1 MTQRLYHQDS
11 YLKNFRARV
20 SGVDRW
26 KGKPA
31 IELDRSCFYPASGGQ
46 PSDRGFLDGRPVVE
60 MAEQRG
66 RLLHVLEHEGLE
78 RGREVAGSLD
88 WERRFDHM
96 QQHTGQH
103 ILSQAFVQ
111 VLDWD
116 TVSFHLGR
124 ELCTIDLTGDALT
137 PEQIYEVEDV
147 ANRIIVECRP
157 VRVHLVDARRQSEF
171 PLRKPSGRKGTLRI
185 VEISDFD
192 FSPCGGTHC
201 RSAGEV
207 GLIKIR
213 RWERAKKRVRV
224 EFYSGGRA
232 LRDYRWKNRAVYRL
246 SRLYSRPD
254 REVVE
259 AAMEHLERE
268 EGLRKKLGEV
278 RDRYLESEAARMLKD
293 TPEVGGI
300 RVVRRVLNG
309 MDMGAVRELGRKLVQ
324 DGEKRLALLGL
335 EGESP
340 ALVFARSEDLPW
352 HMGDWIR
359 RAAPL
364 IAGRGGGS
372 PRHAQARG
380 SRSEGLDAALDDAL
394 NQIREED

>member
-1 MTQRLYHQDS
+1 MTRRLYHQDS
-11 YLKNFRARV
+11 YLKDFQARV
-20 SGVDRW
+20 TGVARW
-26 KGKPA
+26 KGNRA
-31 IELDRSCFYPASGGQ
+31 VELDRSCFYPASGGQ
-46 PSDRGFLDGRPVVE
+46 PSDRGLLEGLPVTE
-60 MAEQRG
+60 MAAAGG
-66 RLLHVLEHEGLE
+66 RLLHVLEWGDLE
-78 RGREVAGSLD
+78 QGQEVKGRID
-88 WERRFDHM
+88 WDRRFDHM

-103 ILSQAFVQ
+103 ILSQSFIR

-124 ELCTIDLTGDALT
+124 ESCTIDLTGDALT
-137 PEQIYEVEDV
+137 SEQIYEVEDA

-157 VRVHLVDARRQSEF
+157 VRVHLVDARRQGEF
-171 PLRKPSGRKGTLRI
+171 PLRKPSDRKGTLRI
-185 VEISDFD
+185 VEVSDFD

-224 EFYSGGRA
+224 EFYCGGRA

-254 REVVE
+254 SEVVE

-268 EGLRKKLGEV
+268 EGLRKKLAV
-278 RDRYLESEAARMLKD
+278 VQDRYLDSEAARLLD
-293 TPEVGGI
+293 GATEVRDV
-300 RVVRRVLNG
+300 RVVRRVLTG
-309 MDMGAVRELGRKLVQ
+309 MDMKAARELGRKLVQ
-324 DGEKRLALLGL
+324 DGEKRMALLGL

-359 RAAPL
+359 KAAPL

-380 SRSEGLDAALDDAL
+380 SRPDGLAEALDDAMKR
-394 NQIREED
+394 IEEFV

>member
-20 SGVDRW
+20 TGVDRW

-31 IELDRSCFYPASGGQ
+31 VELDRSCFYPASGGQ
-46 PSDRGFLDGRPVVE
+46 PSDRGLLEGLPVVG
-60 MAEQRG
+60 MADAGG
-66 RLLHVLEHEGLE
+66 RLLHLLEQGGLAEGQAVE
-78 RGREVAGSLD
+78 GRLD

-137 PEQIYEVEDV
+137 PELIYQVEDA

-157 VRVHLVDARRQSEF
+157 VRVHLVDAGRQSEF

-192 FSPCGGTHC
+192 FSACGGTHC

-224 EFYSGGRA
+224 EFYCGWRA

-268 EGLRKKLGEV
+268 AGLRKKLAEV
-278 RDRYLESEAARMLKD
+278 QDRYLDSEAARLLD
-293 TPEVGGI
+293 GAAEVQGI
-300 RVVRRVLNG
+300 RVVRRVLTG
-309 MDMGAVRELGRKLVQ
+309 MDMKAARELGRKLVQ
-324 DGEKRLALLGL
+324 EGNKRLALLGL

-352 HMGDWIR
+352 HMGNWIR
-359 RAAPL
+359 KATPL

-380 SRSEGLDAALDDAL
+380 SRPEGLAEALDDAMKR
-394 NQIREED
+394 IEEVD

>member
-11 YLKNFRARV
+11 YLKTFRGRV
-20 SGVDRW
+20 VDVVRW

-31 IELDRSCFYPASGGQ
+31 VELDRSCFYPASGGQ
-46 PSDRGFLDGRPVVE
+46 PADRGVLEGLPVVE
-60 MAEQRG
+60 MAEPGG
-66 RLLHVLEHEGLE
+66 RLLHVLEQGCPEEGQD
-78 RGREVAGSLD
+78 VKGSLD

-103 ILSQAFVQ
+103 ILSQAFIE
-111 VLDWD
+111 VLDWE

-124 ELCTIDLTGDALT
+124 ESCTIDLAGAALS
-137 PEQIYEVEDV
+137 PELIYQVEDV
-147 ANRIIVECRP
+147 ANRIIIECRP
-157 VRVHLVDARRQSEF
+157 IRVHLVDARRQGDF
-171 PLRKPSGRKGTLRI
+171 PLRKPSDRKGTLRI

-192 FSPCGGTHC
+192 FSACGGTHC
-201 RSAGEV
+201 RSTGEV

-213 RWERAKKRVRV
+213 RWERAKKRARV
-224 EFYSGGRA
+224 EFYCGGRA
-232 LRDYRWKNRAVYRL
+232 FRDYRWKNRAVYSL

-268 EGLRKKLGEV
+268 EGLRKRLVEGQ
-278 RDRYLESEAARMLKD
+278 DRYLESEAARLLAGAQ
-293 TPEVGGI
+293 EVRGI
-300 RVVRRVLNG
+300 RVVRRVLTG
-309 MDMGAVRELGRKLVQ
+309 MDMGAVRELARKLVQ
-324 DGEKRLALLGL
+324 DGEKRLVLLGL
-335 EGESP
+335 EGDSP

-359 RAAPL
+359 NAAPL

-380 SRSEGLDAALDDAL
+380 SRSEGLEAALDDAL
-394 NQIREED
+394 NHVREED

>member
-1 MTQRLYHQDS
+1 MTDT
-11 YLKNFRARV
+11 
-20 SGVDRW
+20 G
-26 KGKPA
+26 
-31 IELDRSCFYPASGGQ
+31 
-46 PSDRGFLDGRPVVE
+46 
-60 MAEQRG
+60 G
-66 RLLHVLEHEGLE
+66 RLLHVLERGDLAEGQ
-78 RGREVAGSLD
+78 EVDGSLD

-103 ILSQAFVQ
+103 ILSQAFIQ

-137 PEQIYEVEDV
+137 PELIYEVEDV
-147 ANRIIVECRP
+147 ANRIIIECRP

-171 PLRKPSGRKGTLRI
+171 PLRKPSDRKGTLRI

-192 FSPCGGTHC
+192 FSACGGTHC

-213 RWERAKKRVRV
+213 RWERAKKRARV
-224 EFYSGGRA
+224 EFYCGGRA
-232 LRDYRWKNRAVYRL
+232 FRDYRWKNRAVYRL
-246 SRLYSRPD
+246 SRLFSRPD

-259 AAMEHLERE
+259 AAREHLERE
-268 EGLRKKLGEV
+268 EGLRKRLVEGQ
-278 RDRYLESEAARMLKD
+278 DRYLESEAARLLAGAQ
-293 TPEVGGI
+293 EVRGI
-300 RVVRRVLNG
+300 RVVRRVLTG
-309 MDMGAVRELGRKLVQ
+309 MDMGAVRELARKLVQ

-335 EGESP
+335 AGESP

-359 RAAPL
+359 KAAPL

-380 SRSEGLDAALDDAL
+380 SRSEGLEAALDDAL
-394 NQIREED
+394 NHVREED

>member
-11 YLKNFRARV
+11 YLKTFRGRV
-20 SGVDRW
+20 VDVVRW

-31 IELDRSCFYPASGGQ
+31 VELDRSCFYPASGGQ
-46 PSDRGFLDGRPVVE
+46 PADRGVLEGLPVVE
-60 MAEQRG
+60 MAEPGG
-66 RLLHVLEHEGLE
+66 RLLHVLEQGCLEEGQD
-78 RGREVAGSLD
+78 VKGSLD

-103 ILSQAFVQ
+103 ILSQAFIE
-111 VLDWD
+111 VLDWE

-124 ELCTIDLTGDALT
+124 ESCTIDLAGAALS
-137 PEQIYEVEDV
+137 PELIYQVEDV
-147 ANRIIVECRP
+147 ANRIIIECRP
-157 VRVHLVDARRQSEF
+157 IRVHLVDARRQGDF
-171 PLRKPSGRKGTLRI
+171 PLRKPSDRKGTLRI

-192 FSPCGGTHC
+192 FSACGGTHC
-201 RSAGEV
+201 RSTGEV

-213 RWERAKKRVRV
+213 RWERAKKRARV
-224 EFYSGGRA
+224 EFYCGGRA
-232 LRDYRWKNRAVYRL
+232 FRDYRWKNRAVYSL

-268 EGLRKKLGEV
+268 EGLRKRLVEGQ
-278 RDRYLESEAARMLKD
+278 DRYLESEAARLLAGAQ
-293 TPEVGGI
+293 EVRGI
-300 RVVRRVLNG
+300 RVVRRVLTG
-309 MDMGAVRELGRKLVQ
+309 MDMGAVRELARKLVQ
-324 DGEKRLALLGL
+324 DGEKRLVLLGL
-335 EGESP
+335 EGDSP

-359 RAAPL
+359 NAAPL

-380 SRSEGLDAALDDAL
+380 SRSEGLEAALDDAL
-394 NQIREED
+394 NHVREED

>member
-11 YLKNFRARV
+11 FLKSFRGRV
-20 SGVDRW
+20 TGVGRW

-31 IELDRSCFYPASGGQ
+31 VELDRSCFYPASGGQ
-46 PSDRGFLDGRPVVE
+46 PSDRGLLEGLPVVD
-60 MAEQRG
+60 MTDTGG
-66 RLLHVLEHEGLE
+66 RLLHVLERGDLAEGQ
-78 RGREVAGSLD
+78 EVDGSLD

-103 ILSQAFVQ
+103 ILSQAFIQ

-137 PEQIYEVEDV
+137 PELIYEVEDV
-147 ANRIIVECRP
+147 ANRIIIECRP

-171 PLRKPSGRKGTLRI
+171 PLRKPSDRKGTLRI

-192 FSPCGGTHC
+192 FSACGGTHC

-224 EFYSGGRA
+224 EFYCGGRA

-246 SRLYSRPD
+246 SRLFSRPD

-268 EGLRKKLGEV
+268 EGLRKKLAEV
-278 RDRYLESEAARMLKD
+278 QDRYLDSEAARLLEG
-293 TPEVGGI
+293 TPEVRGI
-300 RVVRRVLNG
+300 RVVRRVLTG
-309 MDMGAVRELGRKLVQ
+309 IDMGAVRELGRKLVQ
-324 DGEKRLALLGL
+324 DGDKRLALLGL

-352 HMGDWIR
+352 HMGEWIR
-359 RAAPL
+359 RAVPL

-380 SRSEGLDAALDDAL
+380 SRPEGLEAALDDAL
-394 NQIREED
+394 NRVREED